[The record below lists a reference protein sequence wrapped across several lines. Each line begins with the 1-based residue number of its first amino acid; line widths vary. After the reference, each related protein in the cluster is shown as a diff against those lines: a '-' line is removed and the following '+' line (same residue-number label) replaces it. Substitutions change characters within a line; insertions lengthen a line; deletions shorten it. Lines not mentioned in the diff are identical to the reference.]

1 MRRYVSRASRAE
13 MAAGGEYGSAFRWQH
28 GARTFVQTD
37 AAGTLAAKA
46 RAECAL
52 DKWLEAG
59 GISEPEHRAGL
70 TFRAD
75 YQAARVAHLAQ
86 RSYEAR
92 RKDVP
97 SGAWASPAERRGA
110 DAERAYKR
118 WREAAAHL
126 TPQVCPLVLAVCC
139 EDGAIGWA
147 NRGALRLGL
156 QTLQSYYRV

>member
-1 MRRYVSRASRAE
+1 MRRYVSRASRSD
-13 MAAGGEYGSAFRWQH
+13 AGAMGEYGSAFRWQH
-28 GARTFVQTD
+28 GARTFVQID
-37 AAGTLAAKA
+37 KGGTLAARA

-75 YQAARVAHLAQ
+75 YQAAKVAYLAQ

-92 RKDVP
+92 RKEAP
-97 SGAWASPAERRGA
+97 SGAWASPAERRSVE
-110 DAERAYKR
+110 AERAYKR

-126 TPQVCPLVLAVCC
+126 TPHVSPLVVAVCC

-147 NRGALRLGL
+147 NRGVLRVGL
-156 QTLQSYYRV
+156 QKLQAYYRV